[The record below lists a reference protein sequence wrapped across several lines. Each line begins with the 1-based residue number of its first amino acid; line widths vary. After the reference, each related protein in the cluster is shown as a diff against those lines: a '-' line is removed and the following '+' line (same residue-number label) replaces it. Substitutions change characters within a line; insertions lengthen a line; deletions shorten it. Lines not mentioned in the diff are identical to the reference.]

1 VSTPTVGNGS
11 NIQAAKKKEHRSFT
25 MNITKLALVATFI
38 LSPVAILAQST
49 TPAPTSATINQRKE
63 NQQDRIAQGVK
74 SGQLTPGET
83 SKLEHQEAGINKEER
98 GMRAQDNGHL
108 TKSDK
113 SLINKQQNQ
122 ESKRIYRDKHNGK
135 KA

>member
-1 VSTPTVGNGS
+1 
-11 NIQAAKKKEHRSFT
+11 
-25 MNITKLALVATFI
+25 MNITRLALAATFI
-38 LSPVAILAQST
+38 LSPVAIFAQAPAATPAT
-49 TPAPTSATINQRKE
+49 TPPPTINQRKD

-74 SGQLTPGET
+74 SGQLTAGET

-108 TKSDK
+108 TKADK
-113 SLINKQQNQ
+113 SLVNKQQNQ

>member
-49 TPAPTSATINQRKE
+49 TPAPTSATINQRK
-63 NQQDRIAQGVK
+63 
-74 SGQLTPGET
+74 
-83 SKLEHQEAGINKEER
+83 
-98 GMRAQDNGHL
+98 
-108 TKSDK
+108 
-113 SLINKQQNQ
+113 
-122 ESKRIYRDKHNGK
+122 
-135 KA
+135 